1 MAGHSQ
7 FANIKHRKGAQDK
20 KRASLFTKLAREIM
34 VAAKAGLPDPVYNS
48 RLKLAIANA
57 KASSMP
63 KDRIEAA
70 IKKATS
76 AGGGENFENV
86 RYEGYA
92 SGGIALIVE
101 TLTDNR
107 HRTVSDVRSIIT
119 KHGGNFGEAG
129 SVAFM
134 FDKVGIIRFKKTI
147 GSDDAVFEVAI
158 EAGADNCESNDE
170 QHEITCDANHFGAVS
185 KFLTDKFGDAEHNA
199 LGWKPKTLAEVDYE
213 HADAVETLVEKL
225 EDLDDVQ
232 YVFTNHTYNEEV
244 AKKLAEREED

>member
-34 VAAKAGLPDPVYNS
+34 VAAKSGLPDPVYNS

-76 AGGGENFENV
+76 AGTGENYENV

-92 SGGIALIVE
+92 PGGIALIIE

-107 HRTVSDVRSIIT
+107 HRTVSDVRSSIT
-119 KHGGNFGEAG
+119 KFGGSLGEAG

-134 FDKVGIIRFKKTI
+134 FDHVGIIRFKKSI
-147 GSDDAVFEVAI
+147 ASEEIMFEAAI
-158 EAGADNCESNDE
+158 EAGADNCESGE
-170 QHEITCDANHFGAVS
+170 ELHEITCNTNSFGAVS

-199 LGWKPKTLAEVDYE
+199 MGWKPKNLIEVDFE
-213 HADAVETLVEKL
+213 QADKLEDLIEKL

-232 YVFTNHTYNEEV
+232 YVFTNHIYSEEV
-244 AKKLAEREED
+244 AKKLAEKE

>member
-34 VAAKAGLPDPVYNS
+34 VAAKTGQADPVYNA
-48 RLKLAIANA
+48 RLRLAIASA
-57 KASSMP
+57 KSNSMP

-76 AGGGENFENV
+76 AGVGENYEEV

-92 SGGIALIVE
+92 PSGVAVIVE

-107 HRTVSDVRSIIT
+107 HRTVSDVRSLFT
-119 KHGGNFGEAG
+119 KYGGNFGEAG
-129 SVAFM
+129 SVSFM
-134 FDKVGIIRFKKTI
+134 FDKLGIIHFKKEIAT
-147 GSDDAVFEVAI
+147 DDAILEAAI
-158 EAGADNCESNDE
+158 EAGADNCESSE
-170 QHEITCDANHFGAVS
+170 EYHEITCSPNNYGNVQ
-185 KFLTDKFGDAEHNA
+185 KYLTEKFGDAEQA
-199 LGWKPKTLAEVDYE
+199 ILGWKPKNFVEVDAE
-213 HADAVETLVEKL
+213 AAKKIEDLIDKL

-232 YVFTNHTYNEEV
+232 NVFTNYTLLV
-244 AKKLAEREED
+244 